1 MTLRRLCLLAALAVL
16 PAAPV
21 RAQDVRI
28 SGDDRSPAAQLAREI
43 LARRNYVRIDRDTIL
58 PASFRAPGDLV
69 VYDAEVR
76 LEGTV
81 EGSVAVIGGDFFI
94 RPRARIGGNIAVIG
108 GGVYTS
114 ALATTGQI
122 LYPNPRSQVALE
134 GDSAAAD
141 TSATLDVTLT
151 PPRPARLITFLPSP
165 YPSYDRVN
173 GLTASIGARILPTR
187 SSTGPRLDVWGSYR
201 QENPDHAGG
210 GVRADVPLGTQNLR
224 VVGELSRATRTNDA
238 WIRNDLSNSIA
249 MLLRGADYRNYY
261 DADRASLL
269 LTRPVGKP
277 LIAGES
283 WLSPRIGV
291 QWERARSLETQDVWS
306 LFEGDNK
313 GRENPPVLE
322 GDIVSALVGAD
333 LRMQG
338 RISGFS
344 GGAHLEAALPGAS
357 DAEFTQALVEGT
369 YETTAFRTHL
379 VEVYFRGMMPLSGD
393 PPPQRFGILGGSGT
407 LPTAGVA
414 EFRGDHLA
422 FIEAVYAVPITWIE
436 LPYLGIP
443 NLEALYATGAA
454 WESGEDMPGWIQNP
468 GVGLAFT
475 LARVRL
481 YIDPA
486 NQETKLNFSFSI
498 PRF

>member
-1 MTLRRLCLLAALAVL
+1 MLRRLCLLAALAVVL

-58 PASFRAPGDLV
+58 PADFRAPGDLV

-76 LEGTV
+76 LEGVV

-114 ALATTGQI
+114 ALATTGEI

-151 PPRPARLITFLPSP
+151 PPRPARLVTFLPSP

-187 SSTGPRLDVWGSYR
+187 SSSGPRLDVWGSYR
-201 QENPDHAGG
+201 VENPDPVGG

-224 VVGELSRATRTNDA
+224 VVGELSRGTRTNDA

-249 MLLRGADYRNYY
+249 VLMRGGDYRNYY
-261 DADRASLL
+261 DADRASVL

-306 LFEGDNK
+306 LLEGDNK

-338 RISGFS
+338 RISGFD

-393 PPPQRFGILGGSGT
+393 APPQRFGILGGSGT

-422 FIEAVYAVPITWIE
+422 FIEAVYAIPITWIE
-436 LPYLGIP
+436 LPFLGVP

-481 YIDPA
+481 YIDPS
-486 NQETKLNFSFSI
+486 NHKTKLNFSFSI